1 MGVCPAYLYA
11 PHGIRYLWLILT
23 RSAAVVAAPGT
34 MPDLLPPN
42 LQNYLDDLLPARDP
56 LLSELEA
63 QARTERIPI
72 CGPQVGTLLA
82 LLVRLTRPTRVL
94 EVGTAIG
101 YSAIW
106 MGRALREHG
115 GHLQTIEL
123 NPRRIA
129 RAQANLARAELTGVV
144 EILPGAALDVLRTLN
159 GSPYG
164 LIFLDA
170 EKPEYPEYFAL
181 CLSLLADR
189 GLLVADNALLRGEV
203 VPGTTEGHWPE
214 DDREGIRRYNALAF
228 GHPDLNSVILPLRDG
243 LTVSLKRRPT

>member
-1 MGVCPAYLYA
+1 
-11 PHGIRYLWLILT
+11 
-23 RSAAVVAAPGT
+23 

-42 LQNYLDDLLPARDP
+42 LQHYLDHLLPARDE

-72 CGPQVGTLLA
+72 CGPQVGRLLA
-82 LLVRLTRPTRVL
+82 LLVRLTRPPRVL

-106 MGRALREHG
+106 MGRALRESG

-123 NPRRIA
+123 NPKRIA
-129 RAQANLARAELTGVV
+129 RAQGNLARADLAGVV

-159 GSPYG
+159 GQAYG

-170 EKPEYPEYFAL
+170 EKPEYPEYFEL
-181 CLSLLADR
+181 CLPLLA
-189 GLLVADNALLRGEV
+189 GGGILVADNALLSGEV
-203 VPGTTEGHWPE
+203 VPGTPDGYWPAE
-214 DDREGIRRYNALAF
+214 DREGIRRYNALAF
-228 GHPDLNSVILPLRDG
+228 AHPGLDSVILPLRDG
-243 LTVSLKRRPT
+243 LTVSLKRRPA